1 MFFAITRPREADFLF
16 PLPQEQVFHI
26 DSRTE
31 SGKGRCSFNPRVN
44 TVSVMLS
51 RCLPSPFQPV
61 LASLLRV
68 FQRTPASRRASSV
81 PPIFPACLLALLAS
95 IQG

>member
-1 MFFAITRPREADFLF
+1 MFCALTRPREANFLF
-16 PLPQEQVFHI
+16 PLRQEQVFHI

-61 LASLLRV
+61 LASLPRV
-68 FQRTPASRRASSV
+68 FQLMPPSRRASGA
-81 PPIFPACLLALLAS
+81 PPIFLACLLTPLAS
-95 IQG
+95 IRG